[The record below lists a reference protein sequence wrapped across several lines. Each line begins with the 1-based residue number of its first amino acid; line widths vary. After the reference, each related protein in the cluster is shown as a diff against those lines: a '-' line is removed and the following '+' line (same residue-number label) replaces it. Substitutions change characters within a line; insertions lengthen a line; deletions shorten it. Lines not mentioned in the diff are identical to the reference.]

1 MPQPVVHPRATSA
14 AELKAHIE
22 AERAGAAFLVYREQH
37 GEQVIV
43 PLPDRDAR
51 IVLGR
56 GASADVTLGW
66 DERVSRVHA
75 ELERIADRW
84 SLVDDGLSLN
94 GSYANGAPIR
104 GRRLLHDGD
113 RLELGDTT
121 ILFRDPAEADVRS
134 TVAASERHVGAQLSD
149 LQRQTLIALCRPYKD
164 RTAFVT
170 PAPNEQIATELF
182 LSVDAVKK
190 HLRVLFE
197 KFGVAELPQ
206 IEKRTRLVERAFAAG
221 IVTEHDL

>member
-1 MPQPVVHPRATSA
+1 MPQPVANPRATSA
-14 AELKAHIE
+14 TELKAHIE

-43 PLPDRDAR
+43 PLPDCDAR
-51 IVLGR
+51 VVLGR
-56 GASADVTLGW
+56 GASADVTLSW

-121 ILFRDPAEADVRS
+121 ILFRDPDEADARS
-134 TVAASERHVGAQLSD
+134 TAAASEASRGRAAVRPPATDADRALPPVQGPNGVCDPSAERADRNGA
-149 LQRQTLIALCRPYKD
+149 
-164 RTAFVT
+164 
-170 PAPNEQIATELF
+170 
-182 LSVDAVKK
+182 
-190 HLRVLFE
+190 
-197 KFGVAELPQ
+197 LPQ
-206 IEKRTRLVERAFAAG
+206 R
-221 IVTEHDL
+221 